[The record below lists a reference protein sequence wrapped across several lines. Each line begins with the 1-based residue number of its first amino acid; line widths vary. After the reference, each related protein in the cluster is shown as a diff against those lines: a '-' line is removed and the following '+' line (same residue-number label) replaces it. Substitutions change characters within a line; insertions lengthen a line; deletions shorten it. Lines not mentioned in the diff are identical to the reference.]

1 MSKNK
6 SDITARIIT
15 FIIAIFLWSFV
26 MSEENPPWTREYKN
40 VQVELINTS
49 TLDRQGLVIMTPQE
63 VTVNVE
69 VSGLKSNMDRFS
81 SSNIKAQVDLS
92 GYNEGQV
99 RIPVIANIQG
109 QVSGITIS
117 NVEPKEIL
125 FNLDRIVTKEMNV
138 TINTTGSLPED
149 YVIGDIVSTNQ
160 SVIVKGPRTWIN
172 EVDKVLALV
181 DLTNRTTSE
190 KVKVA
195 TTIVDDEGNE
205 VRGLEKEPSVVDISI
220 PVFRTISLPIELI
233 TTNELPEN
241 YSITNINM
249 IPSNITVKGRG
260 NVVNLTKIETLPV
273 DINTMLDKTAVIA
286 ELNLPSGVELLNPNE
301 KVTIAYN
308 IEETISKELVFALGD
323 INILNLDKNLD
334 ISEQDLATT
343 FVVKLKGFKSILDNI
358 ENEDLEIS
366 IDLKDLVEGT
376 NTTNILIE
384 EIEGVTI
391 EAISPQIISINLIN
405 R

>member
-149 YVIGDIVSTNQ
+149 YVVGDIVSTNQ

-190 KVKVA
+190 KIKVA

-308 IEETISKELVFALGD
+308 IEETISKELIFALGD

-334 ISEQDLATT
+334 ISQQDLATT

-358 ENEDLEIS
+358 KNEDLAIS
-366 IDLKDLVEGT
+366 IDLKDLVEGA
-376 NTTNILIE
+376 NTTSILIE

-391 EAISPQIISINLIN
+391 EEISPQIISINLIN

>member
-26 MSEENPPWTREYKN
+26 MSEENPPWTRDYKN
-40 VQVELINTS
+40 VQVELINTA

-81 SSNIKAQVDLS
+81 ASNIKAQVDLS

-109 QVSGITIS
+109 QVSGVTIS
-117 NVEPKEIL
+117 NIEPKEIL
-125 FNLDRIVTKEMNV
+125 FTLDRIVTKEMNV
-138 TINTTGSLPED
+138 SINTSGSLPED
-149 YVIGDIVSTNQ
+149 YILGDIVSTNQ
-160 SVIVKGPRTWIN
+160 SVIVKGPRTWVN
-172 EVDKVLALV
+172 EVDKVLAVV
-181 DLTNRTTSE
+181 DLTNRTSSE

-195 TTIVDDEGNE
+195 TTIIDDEGNE

-220 PVFRTISLPIELI
+220 PVFRTITLPIELI

-241 YSITNINM
+241 YSITDISM
-249 IPSNITVKGRG
+249 TPSNITVKGRG
-260 NVVNLTKIETLPV
+260 NVANLTKIETLPI
-273 DINTMLDKTAVIA
+273 DINTMLDKTAIVA
-286 ELNLPSGVELLNPNE
+286 ELKLPPGVELLNPSE
-301 KVTIAYN
+301 KVTIIYN
-308 IEETISKELVFALGD
+308 IEETTTKGLVFALGD
-323 INILNLDKNLD
+323 VNVLNLDRNLE
-334 ISEQDLATT
+334 ILEEDLASS
-343 FVVKLKGFKSILDNI
+343 FVIKLKGFKSILDEI
-358 ENEDLEIS
+358 ENEDLNIS

-376 NTTNILIE
+376 HAVDILVE
-384 EIEGVTI
+384 SMEGVTI
-391 EAISPQIISINLIN
+391 EEIIPQSLSINLMEQ
-405 R
+405 

>member
-190 KVKVA
+190 KIKVA

-308 IEETISKELVFALGD
+308 IEETISKELIFALGD

-334 ISEQDLATT
+334 ISQQDLATT

-358 ENEDLEIS
+358 KNEDLAIS
-366 IDLKDLVEGT
+366 IDLKDLVEGA
-376 NTTNILIE
+376 NTTSILIE

-391 EAISPQIISINLIN
+391 EEISPQIISINLIN